1 MKKCQTILRLK
12 QIHDSRKSRKKIA
25 SAVLCQQQNVTRITL
40 GLGTYQLFLLA

>member
-1 MKKCQTILRLK
+1 MKKLSNHITIEANPRFLEK
-12 QIHDSRKSRKKIA
+12 QKKIA